1 MVYQKEAGRLEDNK
15 LPLAVGSSNVMSKLD
30 CWGAMEQK
38 TGLRNQVVFLPCN
51 FTIEGVRKIVLSNAE
66 SECTIRPRH
75 CLVDHSQNPAS
86 WRDCSGTAHRSNPNS
101 RSGASLV
108 TAYSSSVGGKQSQV
122 GSSVTGLRRGTR
134 FDAGPPP
141 KRSLLA
147 QRSGIGSSAT
157 KNRRRA
163 WAWYQFVGVEPCA
176 ADSSSG
182 SRPLR
187 NDGQSKRNKPN
198 ARSPTSRHSHRLC
211 S

>member
-86 WRDCSGTAHRSNPNS
+86 W
-101 RSGASLV
+101 
-108 TAYSSSVGGKQSQV
+108 
-122 GSSVTGLRRGTR
+122 
-134 FDAGPPP
+134 
-141 KRSLLA
+141 
-147 QRSGIGSSAT
+147 IGQ
-157 KNRRRA
+157 RRRFIGLHSKTGQPSA
-163 WAWYQFVGVEPCA
+163 ESAVRG
-176 ADSSSG
+176 DRK
-182 SRPLR
+182 RPGAKDALKFDR
-187 NDGQSKRNKPN
+187 NELSQNG
-198 ARSPTSRHSHRLC
+198 
-211 S
+211 